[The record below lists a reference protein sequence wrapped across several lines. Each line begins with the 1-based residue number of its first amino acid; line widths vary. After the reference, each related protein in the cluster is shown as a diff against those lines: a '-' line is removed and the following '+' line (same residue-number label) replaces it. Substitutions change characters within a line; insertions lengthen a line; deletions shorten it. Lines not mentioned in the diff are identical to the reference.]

1 MVNIID
7 QIWSWPY
14 LVTNVTQDPLCC
26 ITGETSFSD
35 RSVAGKHCREDLH
48 HPMTWSTME
57 LHWRHFFVLSLKY
70 FFKVSLFW
78 AWVILM
84 NPSTLSPGRGQVSRD
99 SLIIKGAFRFLQVP
113 SLTPTSFFDGLD
125 VEKWPLSLNIGNKVP
140 FRKGPRLGFQ
150 HTMCSPQACYLK
162 DACIFNVDLKA
173 TEKTLFILNSI

>member
-113 SLTPTSFFDGLD
+113 SLTPTSFLMDWMWKSGPCPSTLGTRC
-125 VEKWPLSLNIGNKVP
+125 LSG
-140 FRKGPRLGFQ
+140 RDLGWGSNTPCVAPK
-150 HTMCSPQACYLK
+150 HV
-162 DACIFNVDLKA
+162 I
-173 TEKTLFILNSI
+173 